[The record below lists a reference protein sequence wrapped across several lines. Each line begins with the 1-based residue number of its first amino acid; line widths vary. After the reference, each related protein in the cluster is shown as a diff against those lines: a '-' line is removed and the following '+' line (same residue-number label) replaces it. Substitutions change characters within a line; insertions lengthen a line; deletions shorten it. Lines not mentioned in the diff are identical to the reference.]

1 MAPRQEIK
9 SAKGVRDWYGRQ
21 AILRNRVK
29 DTLRALF
36 ERYGFS
42 PLETPMIEREELLSI
57 KGGGEIQKEVFRLKD
72 QGKRDLA
79 LRFDHTVPLARFY
92 ANNPDLKIPYKR
104 YAIGEVFRDGP
115 TQPDQGRYR
124 IFTQC
129 DVDVVGVGSM
139 AVEAELLTLAADAF
153 EALGLGGVVVKLNNR
168 KVLDGIMD
176 YAQVQPQIK
185 SQIILILDKLEK
197 FGEGQVRKELSAIE
211 GKPLS
216 ASSIDMLLA
225 TIAIQGSNAQ
235 KIDLLNKIITS
246 STGKEG
252 LREIEQVFDYCEKMG
267 LDFVEFDPSLAR
279 GLDYYTGTTFEVFL
293 RNKDAVSSAIVA
305 GGRFDN
311 MIGDFKGSR
320 DPVPAIGISFG
331 LERICMTLESTLKQP
346 ADTKT
351 ILFLIPLNTLGE
363 SLKIAH
369 VLRKNGS
376 YVDIDLTGRSLKAA
390 MRYANS
396 LDIPFVGIIGE
407 NELAKGVITVK
418 RFSDGVQN
426 EVRVEDVREYLKD
439 EEKLT

>member
-1 MAPRQEIK
+1 MATKHEIK
-9 SAKGVRDWYGRQ
+9 SAKGVRDWHGRQ

-57 KGGGEIQKEVFRLKD
+57 KGGGEIQKEVFRLQD

-168 KVLDGIMD
+168 KALDGIMD
-176 YAQVQPQIK
+176 YAQVPSQIK
-185 SQIILILDKLEK
+185 SQTILILDKLEK
-197 FGEGQVRKELSAIE
+197 FGEDQVRKELASIAE
-211 GKPLS
+211 QPLS

-225 TIAIQGSNAQ
+225 TIAIQGTNAQ

-246 STGKEG
+246 PTGTEG

-331 LERICMTLESTLKQP
+331 LERICMTLESTLTELSHTT
-346 ADTKT
+346 AR
-351 ILFLIPLNTLGE
+351 LFIIPLKTPGE

-369 VLRKNGS
+369 MLRKNGI

-396 LDIPFVGIIGE
+396 LNIPFVGIIGE
-407 NELAKGVITVK
+407 DELAKGVITVK
-418 RFSDGVQN
+418 RFSDGVQS
-426 EVRVEDVREYLKD
+426 EVRVEDVKEYL
-439 EEKLT
+439 EK